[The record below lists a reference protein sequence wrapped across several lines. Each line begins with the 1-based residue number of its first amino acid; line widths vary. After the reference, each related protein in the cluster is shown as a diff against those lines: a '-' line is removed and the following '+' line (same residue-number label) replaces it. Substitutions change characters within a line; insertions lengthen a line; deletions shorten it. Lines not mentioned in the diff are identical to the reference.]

1 MHAILAA
8 RSNFSIG
15 ESILAIDKL
24 VDRAAGAGAKA
35 VAVTDTMSCTALIEL
50 TQKAQK
56 AGIKPVIGC
65 RLRLVDDVTWRKTKE
80 SKKAPPEFFVTWYVL
95 SQAGLMALYRLL
107 SLANSE
113 DRFYNVPKLA
123 FDDLYSELAN
133 VTSADVAIATSD
145 AHSVVSHK
153 SASQILTKI
162 SDALSASN
170 TFCTLVPVDTPYWD
184 TQNVKALAL
193 AKELGLPCLVAAP
206 ALYEEGSAD
215 AADIMNAVTRN
226 VKLTEPWAWFNA
238 VRDLHPKTLPELV
251 RDVKAAA
258 RRLEQFRGVA
268 TNGRFSE
275 GLKNTARLVD
285 MVTFAWAK
293 SAPSLP
299 VMAPNEFAAVV
310 AACKVGWK
318 ERFTAEVFGHRP
330 DMDELKAVYEP
341 RLRYELSVL
350 KNLNFSGYF
359 LLVQDVVVW
368 AKSQGILV
376 GPGRGSVGGSL
387 VAYLMGI
394 TDCDPIRFG
403 LLFERFINPERI
415 DLPDADLDFMSE
427 RRHEVFQYLI
437 RKYGTARVAGVSNY
451 GRLGASSAI
460 RDVSRVFG
468 LNEELYRCSKFV
480 PKKHGQPVKLSV
492 AAAEVSE
499 IGAFKTANPEIWDTA
514 EKLEGTLRNLSQ
526 HAAGV
531 VVGGVD
537 LVERAVIERRK
548 APAKPKEGE
557 EPVPDLPVVCW
568 DKRIVEDQGLVKMD
582 ILGLN
587 TLDLI
592 ALTLGYI
599 RKRRSVKVDLLRIPL
614 DEPKV
619 LDNFARAISTG
630 IFQFEGGGMR
640 RLLKELGRDGTIT
653 FDDITAATA
662 LYRPGPMES
671 GMMDSYW
678 KRKQGHESV
687 DYDHPLLEPVLS
699 PTYGVFVYQEQVMK
713 ASQVI
718 AGYSGADAD
727 KLRKIMGKKLPEEMA
742 KERGKF
748 VNGCVKT
755 VDCTAEWAG
764 HLFDKIEGFAGYGF
778 NKSHSVEYTLIS
790 YQAMYLKTHYPVEF
804 FAAALSLMPQ
814 DKLPGLMKDAER
826 LGIEVDLP
834 DINHSTGQFEIVTD
848 TRLCMPFN
856 RIKGISALTTEAIL
870 KARNDGQGPFKSKAD
885 LSERV
890 ERRRCNVKHVGLLD
904 LVGAF
909 ADIEPGQ
916 LMRRHPDRIK
926 DQRELIPGLI
936 TAHVP
941 IEREMH
947 KDRDSRIKILEV
959 FADYSDGCAE
969 DGMPVKMTTG
979 KNMRFMVIL
988 DAPSKGEDASGRMSY
1003 DPRGNACVNDWVQEA
1018 LDANDLSRADA
1029 YWTALI
1035 KRPKAGKQ
1043 VSASEIN
1050 TYAPY
1055 LQREIEI
1062 LKPPV
1067 IVLLGSTTVR
1077 QLIPDFKGK
1086 ASEVAGDVVYHKGL
1100 DANLVIGFAPG
1111 EIFHEAS
1118 KQAKLNEVFEVAAAL
1133 TAD

>member
-35 VAVTDTMSCTALIEL
+35 VGVTDTMSVTALIEL
-50 TQKAQK
+50 SQK
-56 AGIKPVIGC
+56 AGKAGLKPVIGC
-65 RLRLVDDVTWRKTKE
+65 RLRLVDDPSWRKTKE
-80 SKKAPPEFFVTWYVL
+80 DKKAPPEFFLTYYVL

-107 SLANSE
+107 SKANSE
-113 DRFYNVPKLA
+113 DRFYNVPKLS
-123 FDDLYSELAN
+123 FEDLFAELAN
-133 VTSADVAIATSD
+133 VTSADAAIASSCS
-145 AHSVVSHK
+145 HSVVHH
-153 SASQILTKI
+153 ANAPQIMQRCA
-162 SDALSASN
+162 DALSASN
-170 TFCTLVPVDTPYWD
+170 TFVSLVPIDTPYWD
-184 TQNVKALAL
+184 TQNVKALKL
-193 AKELGLPCLVAAP
+193 ADELSLPTLVVTP
-206 ALYEEGSAD
+206 TLYEEGGAD

-226 VKLTEPWAWFNA
+226 VKLSEPWAWFNA
-238 VRDLHPKTLPELV
+238 ARDLHPKTIGELV

-258 RRLEQFRGVA
+258 DRLERHRGVK

-285 MVTFAWAK
+285 MVTFAWKK

-299 VMAPNEFAAVV
+299 VMAPDEFKAV
-310 AACKVGWK
+310 AEACRRGWH
-318 ERFTAEVFGHRP
+318 ERFTKDVFGHRP
-330 DMDELKAVYEP
+330 SAAELTEVYKP
-341 RLRYELSVL
+341 RLHYELTVL
-350 KNLNFSGYF
+350 RNLNFSGYF

-394 TDCDPIRFG
+394 TDCDPLRFG

-451 GRLGASSAI
+451 GRLGSASAI

-468 LNEELYRCSKFV
+468 LPEDTYRCSKFV
-480 PKKHGQPVKLSV
+480 PKVHGQPVKLN
-492 AAAEVSE
+492 AAAEQVSE
-499 IGAFKTANPEIWDTA
+499 IGDFRKANPIIWETA
-514 EKLEGTLRNLSQ
+514 TNLEGCLRNLSQ

-592 ALTLGYI
+592 ALALDYI
-599 RKRRSVKVDLLRIPL
+599 RKRRSKRVDLLRIPL
-614 DEPKV
+614 DDPKV

-640 RLLKELGRDGTIT
+640 RLLKELGRDGNIS

-718 AGYSGADAD
+718 AGYSGAQAD

-742 KERGKF
+742 KERAGF
-748 VNGCVKT
+748 VAGCLKT
-755 VDCTAEWAG
+755 VECTPEWAG
-764 HLFDKIEGFAGYGF
+764 ALFDKIEGFAGYGF

-804 FAAALSLMPQ
+804 FAAALTLMPQ
-814 DKLPGLMKDAER
+814 DKLPGLMKDADR
-826 LGIEVDLP
+826 MGIEVDMP
-834 DINHSTGQFEIVTD
+834 DINHSSDRFEIVTD
-848 TRLCMPFN
+848 ARLVMPFN
-856 RIKGISALTTEAIL
+856 RIKGISALTTSAIL
-870 KARNDGQGPFKSKAD
+870 KAREAGPFKSKAD
-885 LSERV
+885 LVERV

-904 LVGAF
+904 TVGAF

-916 LMRRHPDRIK
+916 LVRKHPDRIK
-926 DQRELIPGLI
+926 DQRELIPGLV
-936 TAHVP
+936 TAYVP
-941 IEREMH
+941 IHRQMH
-947 KDRDSRIKILEV
+947 RDRDTKIEILSV
-959 FADYSDGCAE
+959 FADYAEGCAD
-969 DGMPVKMTTG
+969 DGMPVKMVTG
-979 KNMRFMVIL
+979 RDMRFMVIA
-988 DAPSKGEDASGRMSY
+988 DAPSRGEDAEGRFTY
-1003 DPRGNACVNDWVQEA
+1003 DPKRGAVCINEWVQEA
-1018 LDANDLSRADA
+1018 LDANDLGRADA
-1029 YWTALI
+1029 YWTGLL

-1043 VSASEIN
+1043 ITAAEIA

-1055 LQREIEI
+1055 LQREIEL

-1067 IVLLGSTTVR
+1067 IVLLGSTVLR
-1077 QLIPDFKGK
+1077 QFIPDFKGK
-1086 ASEVAGDVVYHKGL
+1086 ASEAAGEVVYHKEL
-1100 DANLVIGFAPG
+1100 DANLVIGFSPG
-1111 EIFHEAS
+1111 EIFHDSS
-1118 KQAKLNEVFEVAAAL
+1118 KQAKLNEVFEVASTLANA
-1133 TAD
+1133 